1 HHAANL
7 YHEHDRILHHG
18 AGIEFDHGVAQRP
31 PDDFCVPQTL
41 TLFFCH
47 VLPRKGLPQKVFPAI
62 ISRCSSTG
70 PRLRAGKNVSAPT
83 ITITDTRRTVNRGVV
98 TGNVPA
104 VAGTAFFFAR
114 LPAIA
119 SMGMIMKNRPTSMV
133 IAPAVL
139 YQRVLPFMPPNA
151 EPLFPADDVN

>member
-1 HHAANL
+1 
-7 YHEHDRILHHG
+7 HHG

-41 TLFFCH
+41 AFLFCH
-47 VLPRKGLPQKVFPAI
+47 VFLQKALPQKVFPAI
-62 ISRCSSTG
+62 ISSSSTG

-83 ITITDTRRTVNRGVV
+83 ITITDTSRRENRGVV

-104 VAGTAFFFAR
+104 EAGTAFFFAR

-119 SMGMIMKNRPTSMV
+119 SIGMTMKNRPTSMV

-139 YQRVLPFMPPNA
+139 YHGVLPLKPPNA
-151 EPLFPADDVN
+151 EPLFPADDVNK